1 MAKFVSIYPDR
12 EFVQQA
18 VAQIIVL
25 WDKVQDADKELMTM
39 MHAFMQ
45 LNDGTEIVHSD
56 VLYDEAGNEYV
67 KVYME
72 KPIMQGFKSAYCILP
87 KYEWKNID
95 GFDELEL
102 AQLKDIIKN
111 TSWR

>member
-1 MAKFVSIYPDR
+1 
-12 EFVQQA
+12 
-18 VAQIIVL
+18 
-25 WDKVQDADKELMTM
+25 M

-56 VLYDEAGNEYV
+56 ILYDEEGKEYV

-72 KPIMQGFKSAYCILP
+72 KPVMQGFKSAYCILP
-87 KYEWKNID
+87 AYNWKNIE

-102 AQLKDIIKN
+102 AQLKDIIKSTAHLIIRFARQGGLGN
-111 TSWR
+111 AANF